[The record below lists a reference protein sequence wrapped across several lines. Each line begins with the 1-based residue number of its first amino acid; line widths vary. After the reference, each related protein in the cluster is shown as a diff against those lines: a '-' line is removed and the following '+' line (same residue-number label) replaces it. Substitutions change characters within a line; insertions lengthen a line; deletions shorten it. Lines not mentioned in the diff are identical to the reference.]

1 MTRRFVSIGECM
13 VEMAPQEGGL
23 YAMGFAGD
31 TFNTA
36 WYARRCLPEGWSV
49 DYLSALGTDA
59 ISDRMADFMT
69 GAGIGTAYL
78 RRLPGQ
84 TVGLYLIS
92 LTGAE
97 RSFSYWRSTSA
108 ARALAADPGHLDA
121 ALAGA
126 DLAYLSGITLAIL
139 TPEDRARL
147 LAALARARA
156 AGARIAFD
164 PNLRPALWPSA
175 QAMCGAVMQA
185 AGQADLVLPSFD
197 DEARFFGD
205 ADAEATAR
213 RYLTAGAATGVV
225 KDGPGEILLATP
237 GGQVRCQPPAVASV
251 VDTTAAGDSFNAGFL
266 AAHLLGRG
274 DQAALAAGAT
284 LAGQVIGARG
294 ALVSVTPCF

>member
-59 ISDRMADFMT
+59 ISDRMADFMA

-139 TPEDRARL
+139 PPEDRARL

-213 RYLTAGAATGVV
+213 RYLTAGTATVVV
-225 KDGPGEILLATP
+225 KDGPGAVLLAEGET
-237 GGQVRCQPPAVASV
+237 RLSHLPPPVSNV
-251 VDTTAAGDSFNAGFL
+251 VDTTAAGDSFNAGFIAALLQGRGPREALVAGTDL
-266 AAHLLGRG
+266 AAK
-274 DQAALAAGAT
+274 
-284 LAGQVIGARG
+284 VIGARG
-294 ALVSVTPCF
+294 ALIEV